1 MSDKKPT
8 KRAARKPKATTT
20 AAAEPPRD
28 NTRERTD
35 LLAKLLQEQGIQ
47 RVVLRITNAWSDTL
61 LEDEDARLEYIRS
74 AYEELV
80 AEFTPRIAVDALEA
94 RYGIEAVKKTLGDH
108 AKGAVERW
116 KKAIAEQPRT
126 AEERYQDARI
136 IDQEAAQNIIIA
148 RNQTSGNRVL
158 ERSETIPRAVP
169 TITTRI
175 ASRAAFHIVDAELK
189 RGGTILE
196 VSRRLQLLEGGK
208 PDAFTQGTS
217 PIHLPMNHVLLK
229 REDATREITI
239 GRNNSELRIRTEI
252 DYEQVLGAN
261 FQNRFSEEDLQQFQT
276 NLIQR
281 KGIGLFKVHLDLQS
295 EAYRAGGD
303 GKFPYDFKDALER
316 QGYTKNHDRRGYHDE
331 SMRQIRQNIHVLG
344 MLKVTVYEGRSRTGK
359 TVVGRTPYW
368 ISTLELSEDDN
379 IQNLLGD
386 KSSNYSTATIMLP
399 GEWWAFAKMNQY
411 RMEIPQSILE
421 LPVDEHKNRTNRYA
435 LLLASYLAIH
445 VRRNQEE
452 HAGKKV
458 PLSVG
463 VMLEQAGIITRDEF
477 MLLEPNQAKRE
488 RDYLETIDGR
498 GALSILAR
506 HQANSVDIREEEAFF
521 ATGKGW
527 KERFWNAMLSVDV
540 PNLGIAKRPRRLR
553 RAIAN
558 GLKLYSQR

>member
-359 TVVGRTPYW
+359 QSSDELHTGLVRSNCPKTTTFRT
-368 ISTLELSEDDN
+368 
-379 IQNLLGD
+379 
-386 KSSNYSTATIMLP
+386 SSATRAATTA
-399 GEWWAFAKMNQY
+399 
-411 RMEIPQSILE
+411 
-421 LPVDEHKNRTNRYA
+421 
-435 LLLASYLAIH
+435 
-445 VRRNQEE
+445 RR
-452 HAGKKV
+452 
-458 PLSVG
+458 PSC
-463 VMLEQAGIITRDEF
+463 F
-477 MLLEPNQAKRE
+477 P
-488 RDYLETIDGR
+488 
-498 GALSILAR
+498 
-506 HQANSVDIREEEAFF
+506 
-521 ATGKGW
+521 
-527 KERFWNAMLSVDV
+527 
-540 PNLGIAKRPRRLR
+540 
-553 RAIAN
+553 AN
-558 GLKLYSQR
+558 GGHSRR

>member
-553 RAIAN
+553 R
-558 GLKLYSQR
+558 G

>member
-8 KRAARKPKATTT
+8 KRAARKPKATT

-28 NTRERTD
+28 NTRERID

-47 RVVLRITNAWSDTL
+47 RAVLRITNAWSDTL

-74 AYEELV
+74 AYEELL
-80 AEFTPRIAVDALEA
+80 AEFIPRIAVNALEA

-116 KKAIAEQPRT
+116 KKEIAKHPRT

-148 RNQTSGNRVL
+148 RNQTGENRVL
-158 ERSETIPRAVP
+158 NRSETIPRVVP
-169 TITTRI
+169 TITTMI
-175 ASRAAFHIVDAELK
+175 ASQTAFSNVDAELK

-196 VSRRLQLLEGGK
+196 VSRRLLLLEGEQS
-208 PDAFTQGTS
+208 DVFIQGTH
-217 PIHLPMNHVLLK
+217 PMHLPMTRVLLR
-229 REDATREITI
+229 REDSTREIKI
-239 GRNNSELRIRTEI
+239 GRDRSELVIRTEI

-261 FQNRFSEEDLQQFQT
+261 FQNRFSEGDLQQFQT

-295 EAYRAGGD
+295 EAYRAAGE
-303 GKFPYDFKDALER
+303 KFPYDLKDALER
-316 QGYTKNHDRRGYHDE
+316 QGYRKNNDRRGYHDE

-344 MLKVTVYEGRSRTGK
+344 MLKVTVYEGRSKNGK
-359 TVVGRTPYW
+359 PVVGKTPYW

-399 GEWWAFAKMNQY
+399 GEWWTFAKMNKY

-421 LPVDEHKNRTNRYA
+421 LRVDNHKNRTNLYA

-452 HAGKKV
+452 HAGKEV
-458 PLSVG
+458 ALSVG
-463 VMLEQAGIITRDEF
+463 VMLEKAGIITREEF

-506 HQANSVDIREEEAFF
+506 HRANSVDIREEEAFF

-527 KERFWNAMLSVDV
+527 KERFWNAMLLVDV

-553 RAIAN
+553 RA
-558 GLKLYSQR
+558 